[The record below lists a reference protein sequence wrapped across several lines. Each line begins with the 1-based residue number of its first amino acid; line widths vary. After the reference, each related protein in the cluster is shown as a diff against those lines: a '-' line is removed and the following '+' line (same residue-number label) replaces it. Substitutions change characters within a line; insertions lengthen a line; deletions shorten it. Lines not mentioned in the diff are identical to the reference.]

1 MNNVRNTVRA
11 GFFAALV
18 LAGCQGR
25 PGEASSESSSSA
37 ATAQPAAAV
46 DTPDAGSCP
55 VPKVNPSTG
64 EVVRV
69 IPLTVGP
76 ASATAELADS
86 PRLREV
92 GLMHRTCLPAD
103 HGMLFVY
110 SDEGIRNFWM
120 RNTNV
125 ALDIAYMDK
134 NRVILNV
141 EQMNP
146 HTDSMHASAGPAM
159 YALEMNQD
167 WFANN
172 QVAAGDQMEF

>member
-1 MNNVRNTVRA
+1 MNNIRYAVRT
-11 GFFAALV
+11 GLLTALV
-18 LAGCQGR
+18 VAGCQER
-25 PGEASSESSSSA
+25 PGEASSVSSGS
-37 ATAQPAAAV
+37 TASVTPAAAV
-46 DTPDAGSCP
+46 DTPDTGNCP

-64 EVVRV
+64 EIVRV
-69 IPLTVGP
+69 VPLTVGP

-125 ALDIAYMDK
+125 ALDIAYMNK

-172 QVAAGDQMEF
+172 QVAVGDLMEF

>member
-1 MNNVRNTVRA
+1 MRHIVRA
-11 GFFAALV
+11 GFLAALV
-18 LAGCQGR
+18 AVGCQER
-25 PGEASSESSSSA
+25 PRETSNAASGSA
-37 ATAQPAAAV
+37 GAAVPSAAV
-46 DTPDAGSCP
+46 DTPDTGDCP

-64 EVVRV
+64 EVVRTV
-69 IPLTVGP
+69 PLVVGP
-76 ASATAELADS
+76 AEATAELADS

-110 SDEGIRNFWM
+110 SDGGIRQFWM
-120 RNTNV
+120 RNTNI
-125 ALDIAYMDK
+125 ALDIGFMDK
-134 NRVILNV
+134 NRIILNV

-146 HTDSMHASAGPAM
+146 HTDSLHASAGAAM

-172 QVAAGDQMEF
+172 QVAVGDQMEF